1 MYQLESIFYLT
12 HLKALYFVLYFKRYK
27 LSNKHIKPKYEPCGA
42 LERYIMK
49 VNLTKKNCGNFI
61 VITSKY
67 KEDITIEDKNAKSL
81 YSVMNLELPKE
92 YDVIIHTGNQ
102 NIINQLEKEL
112 EKFK

>member
-1 MYQLESIFYLT
+1 
-12 HLKALYFVLYFKRYK
+12 
-27 LSNKHIKPKYEPCGA
+27 
-42 LERYIMK
+42 MK